1 MKNAIAAA
9 NRRITRTTGQ
19 SRQQAA
25 LPTRAVGKAKAWLD
39 VVLIGFETVFD
50 PLLDFARSAHVFISC
65 AKIKGEVW
73 FYLPIIFSI
82 EIRFIDSV
90 LKKEWAVPFG
100 EGIHTAVEKSLV

>member
-1 MKNAIAAA
+1 MKDAIAAA
-9 NRRITRTTGQ
+9 NRRVTRTTGQ
-19 SRQQAA
+19 PRQQAA
-25 LPTRAVGKAKAWLD
+25 FPNWAVGEAKTWLE

-50 PLLDFARSAHVFISC
+50 PFLDFARSAHVLVAR

-73 FYLPIIFSI
+73 SYLPVILSI

-100 EGIHTAVEKSLV
+100 EIG